1 MASSMMHYIISNQI
15 LKNYPDVDNNKFLFG
30 ATLGP
35 DASSHDDGTYDI
47 AHFGSVDKDKKGID
61 WQKFEQK
68 HGDKMLEDGF
78 YLGYWCHL
86 IQDAVWFHDVVD
98 KYIRVFEGEKKKECY
113 QKGYRDYG
121 RLNYLLQKRNP
132 VKVPDFD
139 LALPML
145 EGISEDKMIMLREN
159 FYLQFDALPCEADS
173 LELYKWDVIMEY
185 MEHCVNLCVSEIKA
199 FQSGTARWS
208 PKELFVRK

>member
-15 LKNYPDVDNNKFLFG
+15 LKKYPDVDNNKFLFG

-47 AHFGSVDKDKKGID
+47 AHFGSVENDKKGID

-98 KYIRVFEGEKKKECY
+98 KYVRVFEGEKKKECY

-121 RLNYLLQKRNP
+121 RLNYLLQKSLCIFFCRRYRSR
-132 VKVPDFD
+132 VLYRIVGVYRKRFYFGPDLLD
-139 LALPML
+139 
-145 EGISEDKMIMLREN
+145 
-159 FYLQFDALPCEADS
+159 
-173 LELYKWDVIMEY
+173 
-185 MEHCVNLCVSEIKA
+185 
-199 FQSGTARWS
+199 
-208 PKELFVRK
+208 